1 MALHRELRGLGY
13 DGGYSIL
20 KSYPSPRRRRQPDAT
35 MRFETAPGEQVQV
48 DWGSLAHLGQDG
60 EKRRIWAFVMTLGWS
75 PGLLRG
81 TGTAADTIAFVQC
94 HVNAFEYLGGV
105 PPALPLR
112 QRQGDHPGT
121 GRGEAASV
129 ERADAGLHPAGGF

>member
-35 MRFETAPGEQVQV
+35 MRFETVPGEQVQV

-81 TGTAADTIAFVQC
+81 TGTA
-94 HVNAFEYLGGV
+94 GGYHRLRPV
-105 PPALPLR
+105 SR
-112 QRQGDHPGT
+112 QRLRVPGRRAP
-121 GRGEAASV
+121 GAASTTTP
-129 ERADAGLHPAGGF
+129 R

>member
-35 MRFETAPGEQVQV
+35 MRFETVPGEQVQV

-75 PGLLRG
+75 LACYLELVRR
-81 TGTAADTIAFVQC
+81 ADTI
-94 HVNAFEYLGGV
+94 AFEYLGGV

-129 ERADAGLHPAGGF
+129 ERADAGLRPTGGF